1 MLMNNKNRDLISK
14 VVKDLESNNA
24 RVFVMAHVGGKGVD
38 YTIEAEFP
46 NGKKWEIVNIKETT
60 TQIVAKG
67 RKI

>member
-1 MLMNNKNRDLISK
+1 MLMNNENRDLISR

-24 RVFVMAHVGGKGVD
+24 RVFVMADVGGKRVD

-60 TQIVAKG
+60 TQIIAKG
-67 RKI
+67 REI

>member
-1 MLMNNKNRDLISK
+1 MLMNNENRDLISK

-24 RVFVMAHVGGKGVD
+24 RVFVMADVGGKRVD

-60 TQIVAKG
+60 TQIIAKG
-67 RKI
+67 REI